1 MSTDTERTNGREVP
15 GVDGG
20 SEAVREQGTDSVV
33 GAESPA
39 EVKTEQDNEGTTF
52 SDSAEESSP
61 TSSGER
67 DNGAET
73 QQEGETANGTDRSD
87 KPWKNRQ
94 NAQAAR
100 QRREAE
106 RRAELDRAV
115 TQARVAA
122 TIEALDGKNPYTGEE
137 MKDAEDVA
145 VYLTQRKIKESGGDP
160 VQDFAKTLAAERRQV
175 AQEAADR
182 AADEARQRQDVA
194 AFRQANPGVSLEELM
209 ADADFTDYAE
219 GKLGLRP
226 LTEIYRG
233 YTSMRERYRAEERDR
248 AAQALANAQSS
259 PGSVTGR
266 SPAPAMT
273 REQLLRKSYDERAR
287 FARENPDAYRVLM
300 GR

>member
-1 MSTDTERTNGREVP
+1 MGTDTERTNGRELP

-20 SEAVREQGTDSVV
+20 SEAVREQGTDSEV
-33 GAESPA
+33 GAESSA
-39 EVKTEQDNEGTTF
+39 EVKTEQDNAGTAF
-52 SDSAEESSP
+52 SDSAEEGSP
-61 TSSGER
+61 TSSGGQDSGEESR
-67 DNGAET
+67 SQGEGADGAE
-73 QQEGETANGTDRSD
+73 RSD

-100 QRREAE
+100 QRRETE

-115 TQARVAA
+115 AQARVAA
-122 TIEALDGKNPYTGEE
+122 TIEALEGKNPYTGEE

-145 VYLTQRKIKESGGDP
+145 VYLTQRRIKESGGDP
-160 VQDFAKTLAAERRQV
+160 VQDFAKTLAAERRQE
-175 AQEAADR
+175 AQAASER
-182 AADEARQRQDVA
+182 AADAAQRRADVE
-194 AFRQANPGVSLEELM
+194 AFRRANPGVSLEELM
-209 ADADFTDYAE
+209 ADAEFTDYAE
-219 GKLGLRP
+219 GKLGQRP
-226 LTEIYRG
+226 LTDIYRSF
-233 YTSMRERYRAEERDR
+233 TAMRERYRTEERDR

-287 FARENPDAYRVLM
+287 FARENPDAYRALM